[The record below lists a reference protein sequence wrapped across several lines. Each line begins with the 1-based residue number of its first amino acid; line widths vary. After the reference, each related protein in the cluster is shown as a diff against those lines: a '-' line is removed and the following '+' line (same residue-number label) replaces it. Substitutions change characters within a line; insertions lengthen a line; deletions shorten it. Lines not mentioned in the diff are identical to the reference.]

1 MRHYVKVYYHLIEA
15 ASYNVARKNKDVK
28 LFEIGNVFFAN
39 GEGELPDQVEYLSGI
54 LTGDYV
60 SQSMAR

>member
-1 MRHYVKVYYHLIEA
+1 M
-15 ASYNVARKNKDVK
+15 ARKNKDVK

-60 SQSMAR
+60 VNQWQGKKKRLIFI